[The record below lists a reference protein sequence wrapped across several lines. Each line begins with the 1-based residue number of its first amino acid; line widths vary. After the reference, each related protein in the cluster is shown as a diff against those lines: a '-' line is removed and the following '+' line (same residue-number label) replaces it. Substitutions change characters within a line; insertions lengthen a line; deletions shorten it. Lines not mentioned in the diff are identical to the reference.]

1 MHNRNFWI
9 IYCLLLL
16 HYAGV
21 AQVKPLDVN
30 EESLVEILTTLEE
43 ETNWIFNYNPS
54 DLKGYTFKGTLPQST
69 IENQLTH
76 LLYDTPYTFKI
87 TNQAVLIYEEPPLS
101 YRICGTIKDDINKT
115 PLPLANIFL
124 DDFEQGTQ
132 TNDTGFFDCYIKAKK
147 HQKINL
153 SYIGYQ
159 SQSFSIQEWDTAN
172 CAQILLKIDSR
183 LFGEE
188 IIIKDY
194 LLAEISE
201 GEAYSAIHIDYK
213 QLGKR
218 QTIIDQD
225 ILKTVQLIPGVTSM
239 DESAINL
246 QIRGGT
252 VDQNLI
258 LWEDVTLYN
267 PGHLF
272 GMISAINPFV
282 VDQVQIYKGV
292 FDPRYDNRIGGI
304 VDLSLSDSITNHFH
318 GGLGTTF
325 SEAHAFFQ
333 LPIIK
338 DRLSILVS
346 GRNSFN
352 EWFTSPTLSNY
363 SSKVFHTTKV
373 EDLKNLVK
381 LEEGFTNQKL
391 EFYDLNAKLTFQP
404 FQKMYLTAS
413 WLSTTTNFHHNA
425 FYSLIELENKDEVDF
440 DSQAFSVSSTF
451 QITNN
456 WQSKLAF
463 RSSSYDNDYL
473 LTFEEKAMLNYRNQ
487 VTNGI
492 QDKTLSIS
500 NSYQVTPKLQWQGGY
515 DYNFKQ
521 VNFEFNFEAKN
532 EGSRADFN
540 LVGGHFH
547 HGYTSINFQGRQFQV
562 NGGLRATYYS
572 EARHL
577 AFSPRLNIQYAIN
590 KAFKLKLSGGV
601 FQQYIS
607 QLNEFGENDLGLEN
621 QVWILNSY
629 EYEADFLQ
637 SANKLA
643 AGFSYHKNGW
653 LVDIEGYTHKTEG
666 LSTLAPLFGTTEAI
680 GEDFSI
686 GSATA
691 KGIDVLIKKQWT
703 AYRTWLNYSL
713 SKVDFYFPEIT
724 DNSFA
729 ASNDQRHQLSIVNSY
744 TYKQW
749 NFSLSYQ
756 YKSGLPFTLANEI
769 KQGIDYGSLEATG
782 DLEQSQYY
790 YIDYDTPNAERLK
803 AYSRLDVGLTYRPVF
818 KKWNLRG
825 EFSLSLVNI
834 LQQNNVLSRN
844 YYLQLKEPGRPDWL
858 AVDRQLL
865 KRTPLVSL
873 RVYW

>member
-21 AQVKPLDVN
+21 AQVKPLGVN

-43 ETNWIFNYNPS
+43 ETNWVFNYNSS
-54 DLKGYTFKGTLPQST
+54 DLKGYKFKGTLTQST
-69 IENQLTH
+69 IAHQLTH

-87 TNQAVLIYEEPPLS
+87 TNQAVLIYEEPPLA
-101 YRICGTIKDDINKT
+101 YRICGTIEDAMSKT

-124 DDFEQGTQ
+124 DDFKQGTQ
-132 TNDTGFFDCYIKAKK
+132 TNDAGFFDCRITAKK

-159 SQSFSIQEWDTAN
+159 SQSFRIQEWDTTT
-172 CAQILLKIDSR
+172 CAEILLKIDSR

-225 ILKTVQLIPGVTSM
+225 ILKTVQLIPGVTSI

-252 VDQNLI
+252 SDQNLI

-282 VDQVQIYKGV
+282 VDHT
-292 FDPRYDNRIGGI
+292 
-304 VDLSLSDSITNHFH
+304 S
-318 GGLGTTF
+318 

-333 LPIIK
+333 FPIIK
-338 DRLSILVS
+338 DRLSVLVS

-373 EDLKNLVK
+373 EDLQNLVK
-381 LEEGFTNQKL
+381 LGEGFTNQKL
-391 EFYDLNAKLTFQP
+391 EFHDLNAKLIFQP
-404 FQKMYLTAS
+404 FQKMYVTTS
-413 WLSTTTNFHHNA
+413 WLKTNSHFNHNVN
-425 FYSLIELENKDEVDF
+425 YSLIELENKDEVYF
-440 DSQAFSVSSTF
+440 ESQAFSVSSTF

-463 RSSSYDNDYL
+463 RSSSYNNDYL
-473 LTFEEKAMLNYRNQ
+473 LTFEEKAVLNYRNQ

-492 QDKTLSIS
+492 KDKTIS
-500 NSYQVTPKLQWQGGY
+500 FSNAYQVTPKLQWQGGY

-521 VNFEFNFEAKN
+521 VNFEFDFAAKN
-532 EGSRADFN
+532 EENREDVN

-547 HGYTSINFQGRQFQV
+547 NGYTSINFQGRQFQI

-572 EARHL
+572 EAQHL
-577 AFSPRLNIQYAIN
+577 AFSPRLNIQYAID
-590 KAFKLKLSGGV
+590 KAFKLKLSGGI

-607 QLNEFGENDLGLEN
+607 QLNEFGENDLGLDN

-629 EYEADFLQ
+629 EYEDDFLQ

-643 AGFSYHKNGW
+643 AGFSYRKNGW
-653 LVDIEGYTHKTEG
+653 LVDIEGYAHKTEG

-686 GSATA
+686 GNSTA
-691 KGIDVLIKKQWT
+691 KGVDVLVKKQWT

-713 SKVDFYFPEIT
+713 SKVDFYFPEIA
-724 DNSFA
+724 DNSFV

-769 KQGIDYGSLEATG
+769 KQGIDDGLLDATG

-803 AYSRLDVGLTYRPVF
+803 AYSRLDVGLTYRPEF
-818 KKWNLRG
+818 KKWNLQG
-825 EFSLSLVNI
+825 EFSISLVNI

-844 YYLQLKEPGRPDWL
+844 YYLQLKEPGKPDWL

-865 KRTPLVSL
+865 R
-873 RVYW
+873 RM